1 MTGPLKMAVG
11 VLLAEGQLVMAMM
24 YAMMRERT
32 VRSSKRLCIILLL
45 RELGL
50 AGLDSRATATV
61 SDVSVEKTVTSSC
74 CFRRPGL
81 DRATTD
87 VSIDVNFKFHR
98 TFNFFFDARN
108 TDTQIILMCCY
119 CYVVGILALMVC
131 RTGRPGHNSCL
142 VGSGMP

>member
-11 VLLAEGQLVMAMM
+11 VLLEEGQLVMAMM

-50 AGLDSRATATV
+50 AGLDSRAKTTV
-61 SDVSVEKTVTSSC
+61 SDISVEETVASSC
-74 CFRRPGL
+74 CFRGPGL
-81 DRATTD
+81 DSRATTD

-98 TFNFFFDARN
+98 TFNF
-108 TDTQIILMCCY
+108 
-119 CYVVGILALMVC
+119 
-131 RTGRPGHNSCL
+131 
-142 VGSGMP
+142 